1 VKISTSLSSVQAEST
16 LAPSKAALGTI
27 PSVLNIKSPSPL
39 PLIYTGETDDEQLGP
54 RLRVVALIDPN
65 PVQSR
70 KVLDLKRQSF
80 VELAYRDTQEFVTLE
95 DYLDYSKVKTLL

>member
-1 VKISTSLSSVQAEST
+1 M
-16 LAPSKAALGTI
+16 APSKAVLGTI
-27 PSVLNIKSPSPL
+27 LSVLNIKLLPPTPPPL
-39 PLIYTGETDDEQLGP
+39 LCKETDGQLGP

-95 DYLDYSKVKTLL
+95 DYLDYSRVRTLFLVLD